1 MRALRILLILVV
13 VIGGLFVA
21 ADRLAVHFAEDKA
34 ADKIRTSE
42 GLGQTPDVSINGFPF
57 LTQVAGGTLD
67 DVEIGIQDFEAKSED
82 AGKSGAAIRI
92 ADLKAE
98 MHGVKFDNS
107 YSSATA
113 ASATGTARIDYAELL
128 KAVKKQDPVQVA
140 PSVTAWIDGL
150 SYAGDHKVKV
160 TLAIKTPLGT
170 VRPSV
175 RSTVD
180 VSGGEVRAH
189 ADSLP
194 DVAAV
199 RLAGDRLRG
208 VVDFKQALDDLP
220 AGIKLDRVRAVPQ
233 GFEIKVKGSD
243 LDLVG

>member
-1 MRALRILLILVV
+1 MRALRILLILAI

-42 GLGQTPDVSINGFPF
+42 GLTQAPDVSINGFPF
-57 LTQVAGGTLD
+57 LTQVADGTLD
-67 DVEIGIQDFEAKSED
+67 EVEIGIQDFEAKSD
-82 AGKSGAAIRI
+82 KSGKSGDGIRI

-98 MHGVKFDNS
+98 MHGVKFDSS

-113 ASATGTARIDYAELL
+113 RSATGTARIDYAELL
-128 KAVKKQDPVQVA
+128 KAVKKQDRVQVA
-140 PSVTAWIDGL
+140 PGVTAWIDGL

-160 TLAIKTPLGT
+160 TVAIKTPLGT
-170 VRPSV
+170 LKPTV

-180 VSGGEVRAH
+180 VSGGQVSAH

-194 DVAAV
+194 EAGAFK
-199 RLAGDRLRG
+199 LAEDRIRG
-208 VVDFKQALDDLP
+208 VVDFKQALEDLP
-220 AGIKLDRVRAVPQ
+220 AGIELDRVQAVDK
-233 GFEIKVKGSD
+233 GIEITVKGSD

>member
-1 MRALRILLILVV
+1 MRALRILLIFVV
-13 VIGGLFVA
+13 VVGGLFVA
-21 ADRLAVHFAEDKA
+21 ADRVAVHFAEGKA

-67 DVEIGIQDFEAKSED
+67 DVELGIQDFDAKS
-82 AGKSGAAIRI
+82 GKGDGIRI

-98 MHGVKFDNS
+98 MHGVKFDSS

-113 ASATGTARIDYAELL
+113 DSATGTARIDYTELL
-128 KAVKKQDPVQVA
+128 KAVKKQGPAEVA
-140 PSVTAWIDGL
+140 PGVSAWIDGL
-150 SYAGDHKVKV
+150 AYGGDHKVKV
-160 TLAIKTPLGT
+160 TVAIKTPLGT
-170 VRPSV
+170 VRPTV

-180 VSGGEVRAH
+180 VSGGKLSAR

-194 DVAAV
+194 DVSAFE
-199 RLAGDRLRG
+199 LAEGPIRG
-208 VVDFKQALDDLP
+208 VTDFQQALDDLP
-220 AGIKLDRVRAVPQ
+220 AGIELDRVQAVDQ
-233 GFEIKVKGSD
+233 GIEITVKGSG

>member
-1 MRALRILLILVV
+1 MRALRILLIFVV
-13 VIGGLFVA
+13 VIGALFVA
-21 ADRLAVHFAEDKA
+21 ADRIAVHFAESKA

-57 LTQVAGGTLD
+57 LTQVADGTLD
-67 DVEIGIQDFEAKSED
+67 DVELGIQDFEAKSGKSDD
-82 AGKSGAAIRI
+82 AGIRI

-98 MHGVKFDNS
+98 MHGVKFDSS

-128 KAVKKQDPVQVA
+128 KAIKKQGPAQVA
-140 PSVTAWIDGL
+140 PGVSAWIDDL
-150 SYAGDHKVKV
+150 AYAGDHKVKLTIAV
-160 TLAIKTPLGT
+160 KTPLGT
-170 VRPSV
+170 VRPTV

-180 VSGGEVRAH
+180 VSGGKVSAH

-194 DVAAV
+194 DLPAFD
-199 RLAGDRLRG
+199 LAKDRIRG
-208 VVDFKQALDDLP
+208 VTDFQQALDDLP
-220 AGIKLDRVRAVPQ
+220 AGIELDRVRAVGQ
-233 GFEIKVKGSD
+233 GIEITVKGSD

>member
-1 MRALRILLILVV
+1 MRALRILLIFVV

-21 ADRLAVHFAEDKA
+21 ADRIAVHFAESKA

-57 LTQVAGGTLD
+57 LTQIAGGTLD
-67 DVEIGIQDFEAKSED
+67 DVELGIQDFEAKSGKSD
-82 AGKSGAAIRI
+82 AGIRI

-98 MHGVKFDNS
+98 MHGVKFDSS

-113 ASATGTARIDYAELL
+113 DSATGTARIDYAELL
-128 KAVKKQDPVQVA
+128 KAVKKEGPAQVA
-140 PSVTAWIDGL
+140 PGVSAWIDGL
-150 SYAGDHKVKV
+150 AYGGDHKVKV
-160 TLAIKTPLGT
+160 TVAIKTPLGT
-170 VRPSV
+170 VRPTV

-180 VSGGEVRAH
+180 VDGGKLSAR

-194 DVAAV
+194 DVSAFK
-199 RLAGDRLRG
+199 LADGPLRG
-208 VVDFKQALDDLP
+208 VTDFQQALDDLP
-220 AGIKLDRVRAVPQ
+220 AGIKLDRVQAVGQ
-233 GFEIKVKGSD
+233 GIEITVKGSD

>member
-1 MRALRILLILVV
+1 MRALRILLIFVV
-13 VIGGLFVA
+13 VVGGLFVA
-21 ADRLAVHFAEDKA
+21 ADRVAVHFAESKA

-67 DVEIGIQDFEAKSED
+67 DVELGVQDFEAKS
-82 AGKSGAAIRI
+82 GKSGGEAIRV

-98 MHGVKFDNS
+98 MRGVKSDSS

-113 ASATGTARIDYAELL
+113 ESATGTARIDYAELL
-128 KAVKKQDPVQVA
+128 KAVKKQGPAQVA
-140 PSVTAWIDGL
+140 PGVTAWIDGL
-150 SYAGDHKVKV
+150 AYGGDHKVKV
-160 TLAIKTPLGT
+160 TVAVKTPLGT
-170 VRPSV
+170 VRPTV

-180 VSGGEVRAH
+180 VSGGQVSAH

-194 DVAAV
+194 DIGALKPAEGPFRDVI
-199 RLAGDRLRG
+199 
-208 VVDFKQALDDLP
+208 DFKQALDDLP
-220 AGIKLDRVRAVPQ
+220 AGIKLDRVQAVDQ
-233 GFEIKVKGSD
+233 GIEITVKGSK

>member
-1 MRALRILLILVV
+1 MRALRILLIFVV
-13 VIGGLFVA
+13 VVGGLFVA
-21 ADRLAVHFAEDKA
+21 ADRVAVHFAESKA

-67 DVEIGIQDFEAKSED
+67 DVELGIQDFEAKS
-82 AGKSGAAIRI
+82 GKSDGAAIRI

-98 MHGVKFDNS
+98 MHGVKFDSS

-113 ASATGTARIDYAELL
+113 DSATGTARIDYAELL
-128 KAVKKQDPVQVA
+128 KAVKKEGPAHVA
-140 PSVTAWIDGL
+140 PGVTAWIDGL
-150 SYAGDHKVKV
+150 AYGGDHKVKV
-160 TLAIKTPLGT
+160 TVAVKTPLGT
-170 VRPSV
+170 VRPTV

-180 VSGGEVRAH
+180 VSGGQVSAH

-194 DVAAV
+194 DIGALNPAE
-199 RLAGDRLRG
+199 GPLRD
-208 VVDFKQALDDLP
+208 VIDFKQALDDLP
-220 AGIKLDRVRAVPQ
+220 AGIKLDRVQAVDQ
-233 GFEIKVKGSD
+233 GIEITVKGSD

>member
-1 MRALRILLILVV
+1 MRALRILLIFVV
-13 VIGGLFVA
+13 VVGGLFVA
-21 ADRLAVHFAEDKA
+21 ADRVAVHFAESKA

-67 DVEIGIQDFEAKSED
+67 DVELGIQDFEAKS
-82 AGKSGAAIRI
+82 GKSDGEAIRV

-98 MHGVKFDNS
+98 MRGVKFDSS

-113 ASATGTARIDYAELL
+113 ESATGTARIDYAELL
-128 KAVKKQDPVQVA
+128 KAVKKQGPAQVA
-140 PSVTAWIDGL
+140 PGITAWIDGL
-150 SYAGDHKVKV
+150 AYGGDHKVKV
-160 TLAIKTPLGT
+160 TVAVKTPLGT
-170 VRPSV
+170 VRPTV

-180 VSGGEVRAH
+180 VSGGQVSAH

-194 DVAAV
+194 DIGALKPAEGPIRDVI
-199 RLAGDRLRG
+199 
-208 VVDFKQALDDLP
+208 DFKQALDDLP
-220 AGIKLDRVRAVPQ
+220 AGIKLDRVQAVDQ
-233 GFEIKVKGSD
+233 GIEITVKGSN